1 MEFAYV
7 FANEGCSDKVD
18 AQLKTTL
25 LIIKKD
31 FELISAS
38 NYVPLIFKP
47 RSMFTNGYFMINDD
61 FLDDL
66 VKSGNL
72 IFFEKLYTFSKI

>member
-47 RSMFTNGYFMINDD
+47 R
-61 FLDDL
+61 
-66 VKSGNL
+66 KSSNTAGHSG
-72 IFFEKLYTFSKI
+72 ISA